1 MSKRFLFSTKANLAT
16 QSVLKGLS
24 QARLATVITYALV
37 ITEDDRVAALLE
49 QLDTAEQIVGAEAEK
64 PAIRAPNTTEAI
76 IATPARTKITH
87 AISKERIEC
96 SSCHRMV
103 VKMAMT
109 KKGICKNCNRRQ
121 IEAAKSQAEVKSQ
134 AVEKSSGQ
142 WTSAM
147 PQSDGHHQE
156 HLAELQIRPK
166 EKINL
171 NKLSGKRLG

>member
-37 ITEDDRVAALLE
+37 ITEDNRVAALLE

-64 PAIRAPNTTEAI
+64 PAIRAPNTTEAT

-96 SSCHRMV
+96 SPRQKLV
-103 VKMAMT
+103 VKR
-109 KKGICKNCNRRQ
+109 GHQLDGRRMGFFLRL
-121 IEAAKSQAEVKSQ
+121 IEAAKSQ
-134 AVEKSSGQ
+134 
-142 WTSAM
+142 
-147 PQSDGHHQE
+147 
-156 HLAELQIRPK
+156 
-166 EKINL
+166 
-171 NKLSGKRLG
+171 